1 MVHTKHVDIA
11 HHDYYGHDHVSKT
24 TAMYIMHTTCGVQT
38 TCSMSKMS
46 VASVQTRT
54 LGTRSLY
61 CQTEK
66 TTKKSVSTQCPKQK
80 IKIDVLQK
88 EFLDEKFQES
98 LCNFL
103 SRTGQLRDFLNLT
116 KGLVDE
122 RLDSKNMAWQAV
134 LHLGRY
140 AACSSTTGMH
150 YDDEYVEFLA
160 LLNMLYG
167 SSVLNILRGPG
178 HFGTVISSDC
188 ERGQFPPT
196 TSKCN
201 FPVPSHN
208 IIQRRCEG
216 YSKKIEAGI
225 IELALDICEDLSR
238 THGKQFN
245 LSFDGMLI
253 AQGLKGINNGDVNL
267 WGIEKPVSISK
278 AQECLKLELK
288 LAQELEVRIIEENIG
303 THTYK
308 FKRLLFRFTKRLQ
321 KMRTRLTGD
330 FLMEQCLEKMKELNP
345 NHKDAFEYMLSL
357 IFRNTTQIENCASR
371 TLAANFDICHLLAE
385 MRGSKC
391 CVNGTKFVKLH
402 KQPNYFG
409 LLPSEYLSKHIDLWK
424 PENHIYCT

>member
-1 MVHTKHVDIA
+1 MESKQHVA
-11 HHDYYGHDHVSKT
+11 CPKYPLLLYK
-24 TAMYIMHTTCGVQT
+24 
-38 TCSMSKMS
+38 
-46 VASVQTRT
+46 REP
-54 LGTRSLY
+54 GTRSLY

-66 TTKKSVSTQCPKQK
+66 NNKEVSTQCTKQK
-80 IKIDVLQK
+80 IKIDALQK

-103 SRTGQLRDFLNLT
+103 SRTGQLRDFLNLK

-122 RLDSKNMAWQAV
+122 RLDSNNMAWQAV

-150 YDDEYVEFLA
+150 YDDKYVEFLA

-201 FPVPSHN
+201 FPVPIHN
-208 IIQRRCEG
+208 IIQRRCKG
-216 YSKKIEAGI
+216 YSKKIEPGI
-225 IELALDICEDLSR
+225 IESALDICEDLSR

-253 AQGLKGINNGDVNL
+253 AQGSKGISDADVNL

-288 LAQELEVRIIEENIG
+288 LAQELEVRITEENIG

-308 FKRLLFRFTKRLQ
+308 EAIISIYQKIMTNEDKTSRRFSHGTMFGKDE
-321 KMRTRLTGD
+321 G
-330 FLMEQCLEKMKELNP
+330 ME
-345 NHKDAFEYMLSL
+345 S
-357 IFRNTTQIENCASR
+357 
-371 TLAANFDICHLLAE
+371 
-385 MRGSKC
+385 
-391 CVNGTKFVKLH
+391 
-402 KQPNYFG
+402 
-409 LLPSEYLSKHIDLWK
+409 
-424 PENHIYCT
+424 